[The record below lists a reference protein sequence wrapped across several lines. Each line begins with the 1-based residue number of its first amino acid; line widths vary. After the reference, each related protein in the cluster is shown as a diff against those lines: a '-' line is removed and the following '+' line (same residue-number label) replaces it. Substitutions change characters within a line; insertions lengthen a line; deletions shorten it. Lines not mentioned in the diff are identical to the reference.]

1 MSTHHRQLLFVSI
14 ACIALVFI
22 AAVVKMD
29 DQVVLRSKPIIN
41 MEVTSPT
48 AEDNIGLDES
58 FLVPTVE
65 IPEVTQSVTQAPEPR
80 ISAKAYLVG
89 NVHTGEIYLEQNISR
104 VLPVA
109 SMSKLV
115 TAFVATDVLSATS
128 TITITQEAVFAPQDS
143 SNLLTDEQFEL
154 QEILLPLLM
163 NSSNVA
169 AESIASATE
178 DRTTFMELMS
188 SYAWEIGM
196 PDAYFADPSGVNPQ
210 NVASA
215 RGLFALAKY
224 LVNSRQDILQI
235 TKIASSQ
242 TATTTLHGSHQYTN
256 THPFVRDSRFVG
268 GKTGRTPE
276 AGETMMTI
284 LNIDGETIVCIVL
297 GSKYGYREK
306 DTRLLFEDV
315 EKILSRRSN

>member
-1 MSTHHRQLLFVSI
+1 
-14 ACIALVFI
+14 
-22 AAVVKMD
+22 MD
-29 DQVVLRSKPIIN
+29 DQSVISSRPLVDVTNTISTADYQVPIDENFFEPVTEAISDVKPAVV
-41 MEVTSPT
+41 
-48 AEDNIGLDES
+48 
-58 FLVPTVE
+58 
-65 IPEVTQSVTQAPEPR
+65 SVVEPR
-80 ISAKAYLVG
+80 ISAKAYIVG
-89 NVHTGEIYLEQNISR
+89 NVHTDQIYIAHNVSR

-115 TAFVATDVLSATS
+115 TAFVATDVLSSTS
-128 TITITQEAVFAPQDS
+128 TITITKEAILAPPDS
-143 SNLLTDEQFEL
+143 SNLNADEEFEL

-169 AESIASATE
+169 AESIASTTE
-178 DRTTFMELMS
+178 NRVKFMELMS
-188 SYAWEIGM
+188 SYAWEVGM
-196 PDAYFADPSGVNPQ
+196 PDAYFADPSGVSPQ

-224 LVNSRQDILQI
+224 LVNSREDILKI
-235 TKIASSQ
+235 TRIASSQ
-242 TATTTLHGSHQYTN
+242 TATTTLHGSHIYTS
-256 THPFVRDSRFVG
+256 THPFVKDERFIG

-306 DTRLLFEDV
+306 DTRILFADV
-315 EKILSRRSN
+315 EKILDNKIR